1 MSRFKKGV
9 HPYQCPDRFYAN
21 WLKRKLGVIDMEA
34 EDTPK
39 YCRLC
44 GSHDHWAYD
53 CPERGRTLIEG
64 NWEKKHMTDGWEE
77 IKKELKRGKF
87 WRDANLH

>member
-1 MSRFKKGV
+1 MALSPKEKI
-9 HPYQCPDRFYAN
+9 CLILYAMN
-21 WLKRKLGVIDMEA
+21 TEA

-53 CPERGRTLIEG
+53 CPEQALVSKTAVPNADEFQQGKAKKPRYDDVYCKGVTWLNTL
-64 NWEKKHMTDGWEE
+64 
-77 IKKELKRGKF
+77 
-87 WRDANLH
+87 